1 MWWIVIL
8 VVWLLGAVT
17 SYELVFKKW
26 TEDATKFEQIW
37 YSVIWFLVLIL
48 YGIHSIHMKL

>member
-1 MWWIVIL
+1 MWWIIIL
-8 VVWLLGAVT
+8 VVWLLGAVA

-37 YSVIWFLVLIL
+37 YSAIWFLVLIL